1 MNFLTN
7 FGDLAVLLPLSAVML
22 IWLIG
27 LRPRSSAI
35 WWVVAL
41 GLCVGLT
48 ALLKIYLYACQPS
61 AELQSPSGHTSLGT
75 LVYGAIAFVVAAE
88 VTGWQRVLALGGGL
102 LVICGIAVSRI
113 LLGAHTP
120 LDVVLGALI
129 GSVAL
134 AVFARAYLGHKPAAP
149 SLRPLML
156 ALVLLTAV
164 LHGEAL
170 HAEEMLHAIGRYL
183 GAVACP

>member
-7 FGDLAVLLPLSAVML
+7 FGDLAVLLPLAAVML
-22 IWLIG
+22 IWLLG
-27 LRPRSSAI
+27 LRPRSSAL

-48 ALLKIYLYACQPS
+48 ALLKIGLYACQP
-61 AELQSPSGHTSLGT
+61 AAALQSPSGHTSLGT

-88 VTGWQRVLALGGGL
+88 LTGWQRVLALGSGL
-102 LVICGIAVSRI
+102 LVICGIAVSRV

-129 GSVAL
+129 GALAL
-134 AVFARAYLGHKPAAP
+134 AVFARAYLGHKPATP
-149 SLRPLML
+149 SLRPLVL

>member
-27 LRPRSSAI
+27 LRPRSSAM

-48 ALLKIYLYACQPS
+48 ALLKIYLYACHPYS
-61 AELQSPSGHTSLGT
+61 ELQSPSGHTSLGT
-75 LVYGAIAFVVAAE
+75 LVYGAFAFVVAAE
-88 VTGWQRVLALGGGL
+88 ATGWQRLLALGSGV
-102 LVICGIAVSRI
+102 LVVCGIAVSRVV
-113 LLGAHTP
+113 LDAHTS
-120 LDVVLGALI
+120 LEVGLGALI

-134 AVFARAYLGHKPAAP
+134 AVFARAYVGHKPARP

-156 ALVLLTAV
+156 ALVLLTAA

-183 GAVACP
+183 GTVACS